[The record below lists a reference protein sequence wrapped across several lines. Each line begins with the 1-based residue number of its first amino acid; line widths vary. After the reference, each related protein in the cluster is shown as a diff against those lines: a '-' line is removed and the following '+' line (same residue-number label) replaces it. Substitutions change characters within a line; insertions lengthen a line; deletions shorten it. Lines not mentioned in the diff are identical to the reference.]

1 VNLFSYIGP
10 IAVFLW
16 KKPQVREREPSL
28 VYAFRQSTPYVNVH
42 RGATFVLMM
51 GGEAICHP
59 NFANI
64 VSDIALLQTLG
75 IRLVLVFGSRPQN
88 DEALARAG
96 IEAQY
101 HRRIRVTD
109 DESFA
114 IIKQV
119 CGGLQYDITAQLSM
133 GLANTPMQGA
143 RISVVSGNFVTA
155 QPLGVDDGI
164 DFCHSGR
171 VRRIDVEGITRQLDQ
186 KGLVLI
192 SPIGCSVTGESFN
205 LSSEEVARRV
215 AVDLKADK
223 LICFSSTQGVMDRHG
238 EAISELFP
246 EQAEEL
252 LVELE
257 QAGEEMSG
265 TARYLR
271 AAIASCRG
279 GVPRSHL
286 VSYQDDGAML
296 QELFSRD
303 GLGTQIVRES
313 AEQARAAT
321 IEDIGGILDLIRPL
335 EEDGILV
342 RRSREQLEMEID
354 KFTII
359 ERDGLII
366 GCAALYCFM
375 EEAMAEMAC
384 VAIHPEYRNSNRGD
398 QLVAKV
404 AERAKRLGIRRLF
417 VLTTRSI
424 HWFRERGFDPL
435 EVEDLPVKRQRLY
448 NWQRR
453 SKVLSKTIS

>member
-1 VNLFSYIGP
+1 M
-10 IAVFLW
+10 
-16 KKPQVREREPSL
+16 REREPSL
-28 VYAFRQSTPYVNVH
+28 VHAFRQSTPYVNVH

-51 GGEAICHP
+51 GGESIAHP

-75 IRLVLVFGSRPQN
+75 IRLVLVFGARPQN
-88 DEALARAG
+88 DEALSRAG
-96 IEAQY
+96 IEAHY
-101 HRRIRVTD
+101 HKRVRVTD
-109 DESFA
+109 DPSFA
-114 IIKQV
+114 LIKQV
-119 CGGLQYDITAQLSM
+119 SGGLQFDITAKLSM

-155 QPLGVDDGI
+155 QPLGIDDGV
-164 DFCHSGR
+164 DYCHSGR
-171 VRRIDVEGITRQLDQ
+171 VRRIDVEGIVRQLDQ
-186 KGLVLI
+186 QNLVLV

-205 LSSEEVARRV
+205 LTSEEVARRI

-223 LICFSSTQGVMDRHG
+223 LICFSSTQGVLDRQG
-238 EAISELFP
+238 QAISELFP

-252 LVELE
+252 LVALE

-286 VSYQDDGAML
+286 VSYQEDGAML
-296 QELFSRD
+296 QELFSRE

-313 AEQARAAT
+313 AERARAAT

-335 EEDGILV
+335 EEEGILV

-404 AERAKRLGIRRLF
+404 AERAKRLGIRQLF

-424 HWFRERGFDPL
+424 HWFRERGFEPL
-435 EVEDLPVKRQRLY
+435 EVEALPVARQRLY

-453 SKVLSKTIS
+453 SKVLSKTIF

>member
-1 VNLFSYIGP
+1 MDESR
-10 IAVFLW
+10 
-16 KKPQVREREPSL
+16 VREREPSL
-28 VYAFRQSTPYVNVH
+28 VQAFRQSTPYVNVH

-51 GGEAICHP
+51 GGESIAHP

-75 IRLVLVFGSRPQN
+75 IRLVLVFGARPQN

-96 IEAQY
+96 IESHY
-101 HRRIRVTD
+101 HKRVRVTD
-109 DESFA
+109 DPSFA
-114 IIKQV
+114 LIKQV
-119 CGGLQYDITAQLSM
+119 SGGLQFDITAKLSM

-155 QPLGVDDGI
+155 QPLGIDDGV
-164 DFCHSGR
+164 DYCHSGR
-171 VRRIDVEGITRQLDQ
+171 VRRIDVEGIVRQLDQ
-186 KGLVLI
+186 HNLVLI

-205 LSSEEVARRV
+205 LTSEEVARRI

-223 LICFSSTQGVMDRHG
+223 LICFSSSQGVLDRQGH
-238 EAISELFP
+238 AISELFP
-246 EQAEEL
+246 EQAEER

-286 VSYQDDGAML
+286 VSYQEDGAML
-296 QELFSRD
+296 QELFSRE

-313 AEQARAAT
+313 AERARAAT

-335 EEDGILV
+335 EEEGILV

-404 AERAKRLGIRRLF
+404 AERAKRLGIRQLF

-424 HWFRERGFDPL
+424 HWFRERGFEPL
-435 EVEDLPVKRQRLY
+435 EVEALPVARQRLY

-453 SKVLSKTIS
+453 SKVLSKPIF

>member
-1 VNLFSYIGP
+1 M
-10 IAVFLW
+10 
-16 KKPQVREREPSL
+16 KHVREREPSL
-28 VYAFRQSTPYVNVH
+28 VHAFRQSTPYVNVH

-109 DESFA
+109 DKSFA

-155 QPLGVDDGI
+155 QPLGVEDGI
-164 DFCHSGR
+164 DYCHSGR

-186 KGLVLI
+186 HGLVLI

-223 LICFSSTQGVMDRHG
+223 LICFSSTQGVMNRQG

-279 GVPRSHL
+279 GVPR
-286 VSYQDDGAML
+286 
-296 QELFSRD
+296 
-303 GLGTQIVRES
+303 
-313 AEQARAAT
+313 
-321 IEDIGGILDLIRPL
+321 
-335 EEDGILV
+335 
-342 RRSREQLEMEID
+342 
-354 KFTII
+354 
-359 ERDGLII
+359 
-366 GCAALYCFM
+366 
-375 EEAMAEMAC
+375 
-384 VAIHPEYRNSNRGD
+384 NR
-398 QLVAKV
+398 
-404 AERAKRLGIRRLF
+404 
-417 VLTTRSI
+417 
-424 HWFRERGFDPL
+424 
-435 EVEDLPVKRQRLY
+435 
-448 NWQRR
+448 
-453 SKVLSKTIS
+453 

>member
-1 VNLFSYIGP
+1 
-10 IAVFLW
+10 
-16 KKPQVREREPSL
+16 
-28 VYAFRQSTPYVNVH
+28 
-42 RGATFVLMM
+42 
-51 GGEAICHP
+51 
-59 NFANI
+59 
-64 VSDIALLQTLG
+64 
-75 IRLVLVFGSRPQN
+75 
-88 DEALARAG
+88 
-96 IEAQY
+96 
-101 HRRIRVTD
+101 
-109 DESFA
+109 
-114 IIKQV
+114 
-119 CGGLQYDITAQLSM
+119 
-133 GLANTPMQGA
+133 MQGA

-186 KGLVLI
+186 HGLVLI

-252 LVELE
+252 LVALE

-296 QELFSRD
+296 QELFSRE

-313 AEQARAAT
+313 AERARAAT

-335 EEDGILV
+335 EEEGILV

-398 QLVAKV
+398 TLIAKV

-435 EVEDLPVKRQRLY
+435 EVEDLPVERQRFY

>member
-1 VNLFSYIGP
+1 M
-10 IAVFLW
+10 
-16 KKPQVREREPSL
+16 KHVREREPSL
-28 VYAFRQSTPYVNVH
+28 VHAFRQSTPYVNVH

-109 DESFA
+109 DKSFA

-155 QPLGVDDGI
+155 QPLGVEDGI
-164 DFCHSGR
+164 DYCHSGR

-186 KGLVLI
+186 HGLVLI

-223 LICFSSTQGVMDRHG
+223 LICFSSTQGVMNRQG

-296 QELFSRD
+296 QELFSRE

-313 AEQARAAT
+313 AERARAAT

-335 EEDGILV
+335 EEEGILV

-398 QLVAKV
+398 QLIAKV

-435 EVEDLPVKRQRLY
+435 EVEDLPVARQRLY

-453 SKVLSKTIS
+453 SKVLSKTIL

>member
-1 VNLFSYIGP
+1 M
-10 IAVFLW
+10 
-16 KKPQVREREPSL
+16 
-28 VYAFRQSTPYVNVH
+28 
-42 RGATFVLMM
+42 LMM
-51 GGEAICHP
+51 GEALCHP

-101 HRRIRVTD
+101 HKRIRVTD

-164 DFCHSGR
+164 DFATAVGYAASTWRGSPASWIRRAWCSSPHRLLGHRRELQPELGRGSPPGGCGSESGQ
-171 VRRIDVEGITRQLDQ
+171 THLLQQ
-186 KGLVLI
+186 H
-192 SPIGCSVTGESFN
+192 P
-205 LSSEEVARRV
+205 
-215 AVDLKADK
+215 
-223 LICFSSTQGVMDRHG
+223 GVMDRHG

-257 QAGEEMSG
+257 QAGKRCP
-265 TARYLR
+265 APP
-271 AAIASCRG
+271 AICVRPSPPCRG

-335 EEDGILV
+335 EEEGILV

-384 VAIHPEYRNSNRGD
+384 VAIHPDYRNSNRGSAGD
-398 QLVAKV
+398 Q
-404 AERAKRLGIRRLF
+404 G
-417 VLTTRSI
+417 
-424 HWFRERGFDPL
+424 G
-435 EVEDLPVKRQRLY
+435 
-448 NWQRR
+448 
-453 SKVLSKTIS
+453 

>member
-1 VNLFSYIGP
+1 MTETPAPHLLG
-10 IAVFLW
+10 
-16 KKPQVREREPSL
+16 
-28 VYAFRQSTPYVNVH
+28 YARVSTV
-42 RGATFVLMM
+42 G
-51 GGEAICHP
+51 
-59 NFANI
+59 
-64 VSDIALLQTLG
+64 QTLEAQLEQLAAAG
-75 IRLVLVFGSRPQN
+75 CATIYREKVSGAQANRKELNRLLKAMRRGDVLVVTRI
-88 DEALARAG
+88 DRLARSTF
-96 IEAQY
+96 EL
-101 HRRIRVTD
+101 
-109 DESFA
+109 FA

-155 QPLGVDDGI
+155 QPLGVEDGI
-164 DFCHSGR
+164 DYCHSGR

-186 KGLVLI
+186 HGLVLI

-252 LVELE
+252 LVALE

-296 QELFSRD
+296 QELFSRE

-313 AEQARAAT
+313 AERARAAT

-335 EEDGILV
+335 EEEGILV

-398 QLVAKV
+398 TLIAKV
-404 AERAKRLGIRRLF
+404 AERARRLGIRRLF

-435 EVEDLPVKRQRLY
+435 EVEDLPVARQRLY

-453 SKVLSKTIS
+453 SKVLSKTIA

>member
-1 VNLFSYIGP
+1 M
-10 IAVFLW
+10 
-16 KKPQVREREPSL
+16 KHVREREPSL
-28 VYAFRQSTPYVNVH
+28 VHAFRQSTPYVNVH
-42 RGATFVLMM
+42 RGATFVLMI

-88 DEALARAG
+88 DEALARAD
-96 IEAQY
+96 IQAQY
-101 HRRIRVTD
+101 HKRIRVTD
-109 DESFA
+109 DASFA

-186 KGLVLI
+186 HGLVLI

-252 LVELE
+252 LVALE

-296 QELFSRD
+296 QELFSRE

-313 AEQARAAT
+313 AERARAAT

-335 EEDGILV
+335 EEEGILV

-398 QLVAKV
+398 TLIAKV

-435 EVEDLPVKRQRLY
+435 EVEDLPVERQRFY